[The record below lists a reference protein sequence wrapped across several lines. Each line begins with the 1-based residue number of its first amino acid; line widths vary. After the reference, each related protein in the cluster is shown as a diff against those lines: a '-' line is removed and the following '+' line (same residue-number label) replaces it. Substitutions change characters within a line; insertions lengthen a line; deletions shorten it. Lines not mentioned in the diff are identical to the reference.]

1 MNSDTDKKMLTRQEY
16 DVLRRRL
23 GEPRKFIQVVLGPRQ
38 IGKTTVVR
46 QVLHDI
52 NKPQLYFSADDTAV
66 AGSAWLASCWTAARL
81 EAQTHPDAG
90 CVLVIDEIQ
99 KVPNWSETVKRQW
112 DDDTW
117 NERNIKVVLLGSSR
131 ALILQG
137 LSESLMGR
145 FEEIR
150 MTHWTYAEMRDC
162 FGLTVDEFIYFG
174 GYPGAVEMMQDEARW
189 KVYVRNSMIDATVN
203 RDIFEDVRI
212 GKAALLRKTLELGA
226 AYSGKILSLTKLLGE
241 IQDAGNVMT
250 IAGYLE
256 RLNQCGLLGT
266 FQKFSVDDARRRASI
281 PKFQVHNNALLTAL
295 SAGTFEQVRNDPV
308 KWGHYVES
316 AVGAY
321 LISQAYRL
329 QFEVFYWRDG
339 NNEVDFVLR
348 KDGKVVAL
356 EVKSNHE
363 RYTKGLDVFC
373 QKFRPN
379 VALIVGSGGL
389 PLETFLETPIT
400 DLF

>member
-1 MNSDTDKKMLTRQEY
+1 MLTRQEY

-256 RLNQCGLLGT
+256 RLNQCSLLGT

>member
-1 MNSDTDKKMLTRQEY
+1 MLTRQEY

-363 RYTKGLDVFC
+363 WYTKGLDVFC

>member
-1 MNSDTDKKMLTRQEY
+1 MLTRQEY

-46 QVLHDI
+46 QVLLDI

-131 ALILQG
+131 ALIFQG

>member
-1 MNSDTDKKMLTRQEY
+1 MLTRQEY

-23 GEPRKFIQVVLGPRQ
+23 DEPRKVIQVVLGPRQ

-46 QVLHDI
+46 QVLCDI
-52 NKPQLYFSADDTAV
+52 NTPHLYFSADDTAV

-117 NERNIKVVLLGSSR
+117 NERNIKDVLLGSSR

-266 FQKFSVDDARRRASI
+266 LQKFSVDDARRRASI

-295 SAGTFEQVRNDPV
+295 SVGTFEQVRNDPE

-316 AVGAY
+316 AVGAD

-356 EVKSNHE
+356 EVKSDHE
-363 RYTKGLDVFC
+363 RHTKGLDVFC

-379 VALIVGSGGL
+379 AALIVGSGGL
-389 PLETFLETPIT
+389 PLETFLETPIA

>member
-1 MNSDTDKKMLTRQEY
+1 MLTRQEY

-226 AYSGKILSLTKLLGE
+226 AYSGKILSLTKLLRE

-389 PLETFLETPIT
+389 PLERFLETPIT

>member
-1 MNSDTDKKMLTRQEY
+1 MLTRQEY

-52 NKPQLYFSADDTAV
+52 NKPQLYFSADDIAV

-308 KWGHYVES
+308 KWGHYMES

>member
-1 MNSDTDKKMLTRQEY
+1 MLTRQEY

-389 PLETFLETPIT
+389 RLETFLETPIT

>member
-1 MNSDTDKKMLTRQEY
+1 MLTRQEY

-81 EAQTHPDAG
+81 EAQTHPDAE

>member
-1 MNSDTDKKMLTRQEY
+1 MLTRQEY

-137 LSESLMGR
+137 LSESLMVR

>member
-1 MNSDTDKKMLTRQEY
+1 MLTRQEY

-348 KDGKVVAL
+348 KGGKVVAL

>member
-1 MNSDTDKKMLTRQEY
+1 MLTRQEY

-52 NKPQLYFSADDTAV
+52 NKPQLYFSADDTTV

>member
-1 MNSDTDKKMLTRQEY
+1 MLTRQEY

-339 NNEVDFVLR
+339 NSEVDFVLR

>member
-1 MNSDTDKKMLTRQEY
+1 MLTRQEY

-226 AYSGKILSLTKLLGE
+226 AYSGKILSLTKLLRE

-295 SAGTFEQVRNDPV
+295 SAGTFEQVRSDPV

>member
-1 MNSDTDKKMLTRQEY
+1 MLTRQEY

-23 GEPRKFIQVVLGPRQ
+23 DEPRKVIQVVLGPRQ

-46 QVLHDI
+46 QVLCDI
-52 NKPQLYFSADDTAV
+52 HTPHLYFSADDTAV
-66 AGSAWLASCWTAARL
+66 AGSAWLASCWAAARL

-266 FQKFSVDDARRRASI
+266 LQKFSVDDARRRASI

-295 SAGTFEQVRNDPV
+295 SVGTFEQVRNDPER
-308 KWGHYVES
+308 WGQYVES

-329 QFEVFYWRDG
+329 QFEVFYWRNG

-356 EVKSNHE
+356 EVKSDHE
-363 RYTKGLDVFC
+363 RHTKGLDVFC

-379 VALIVGSGGL
+379 AALIVGSGGL
-389 PLETFLETPIT
+389 PLETFLETPIA

>member
-1 MNSDTDKKMLTRQEY
+1 MLTRQEY

-23 GEPRKFIQVVLGPRQ
+23 DEPRKVIQVVLGPRQ

-46 QVLHDI
+46 QVHCDI
-52 NKPQLYFSADDTAV
+52 NTPHLYFSADDTAV

-203 RDIFEDVRI
+203 RDIFEAVRI

-266 FQKFSVDDARRRASI
+266 LQKFSVDDARRRASI

-295 SAGTFEQVRNDPV
+295 SVGTFEQVRNDPE

-356 EVKSNHE
+356 EVKSDHE
-363 RYTKGLDVFC
+363 RHTKGLDVFC

-379 VALIVGSGGL
+379 AALIVGSGGL
-389 PLETFLETPIT
+389 PLETFLETPIA

>member
-1 MNSDTDKKMLTRQEY
+1 MLTRQEY

-99 KVPNWSETVKRQW
+99 KVSNWSETVKRQW

>member
-1 MNSDTDKKMLTRQEY
+1 MLTRQEY

-281 PKFQVHNNALLTAL
+281 PKFQVHNNALLTAW

>member
-1 MNSDTDKKMLTRQEY
+1 MLTRQEY

-363 RYTKGLDVFC
+363 RYTKGQDVFC

>member
-1 MNSDTDKKMLTRQEY
+1 MLTRQEY

-38 IGKTTVVR
+38 IGKTTGVR

>member
-1 MNSDTDKKMLTRQEY
+1 MLTRQEY

-356 EVKSNHE
+356 EVNHE

>member
-1 MNSDTDKKMLTRQEY
+1 MLTRQEY

-23 GEPRKFIQVVLGPRQ
+23 GEPRKFIQLVLGPRQ

>member
-1 MNSDTDKKMLTRQEY
+1 MLTRQEY

-266 FQKFSVDDARRRASI
+266 FQKFSEDDARRRASI

>member
-1 MNSDTDKKMLTRQEY
+1 MLTRQEY

-266 FQKFSVDDARRRASI
+266 FQKFSVDDTRRRASI

>member
-1 MNSDTDKKMLTRQEY
+1 MLTRQEY

-23 GEPRKFIQVVLGPRQ
+23 DEPRKVIQVVLGPRQ

-46 QVLHDI
+46 QVLCDI
-52 NKPQLYFSADDTAV
+52 NTLHLYFSADDTAV

-81 EAQTHPDAG
+81 EAQTHLDAG

-212 GKAALLRKTLELGA
+212 GKATLLRKTLELGA

-266 FQKFSVDDARRRASI
+266 LQKFSVDDARRRASI

-295 SAGTFEQVRNDPV
+295 SVGTFEQVRNDPE

-356 EVKSNHE
+356 EVKSDHE
-363 RYTKGLDVFC
+363 RHTKGLDVFC

-379 VALIVGSGGL
+379 AALIVGSGGL
-389 PLETFLETPIT
+389 PLETFLETPIA

>member
-1 MNSDTDKKMLTRQEY
+1 M
-16 DVLRRRL
+16 
-23 GEPRKFIQVVLGPRQ
+23 
-38 IGKTTVVR
+38 
-46 QVLHDI
+46 
-52 NKPQLYFSADDTAV
+52 
-66 AGSAWLASCWTAARL
+66 
-81 EAQTHPDAG
+81 
-90 CVLVIDEIQ
+90 IDEIQ

-266 FQKFSVDDARRRASI
+266 FQKFSVNDARRRASI

>member
-1 MNSDTDKKMLTRQEY
+1 M
-16 DVLRRRL
+16 
-23 GEPRKFIQVVLGPRQ
+23 
-38 IGKTTVVR
+38 
-46 QVLHDI
+46 
-52 NKPQLYFSADDTAV
+52 
-66 AGSAWLASCWTAARL
+66 
-81 EAQTHPDAG
+81 
-90 CVLVIDEIQ
+90 IDEIQ
-99 KVPNWSETVKRQW
+99 KVPNWLGTVKRQW

-266 FQKFSVDDARRRASI
+266 LQKFSVDDARRRASI
-281 PKFQVHNNALLTAL
+281 PKF
-295 SAGTFEQVRNDPV
+295 
-308 KWGHYVES
+308 
-316 AVGAY
+316 
-321 LISQAYRL
+321 
-329 QFEVFYWRDG
+329 
-339 NNEVDFVLR
+339 
-348 KDGKVVAL
+348 
-356 EVKSNHE
+356 
-363 RYTKGLDVFC
+363 
-373 QKFRPN
+373 
-379 VALIVGSGGL
+379 
-389 PLETFLETPIT
+389 
-400 DLF
+400 

>member
-1 MNSDTDKKMLTRQEY
+1 MLNRQEY

>member
-1 MNSDTDKKMLTRQEY
+1 MLTRQEY

-226 AYSGKILSLTKLLGE
+226 AYSGKILSLTKLLRE

-348 KDGKVVAL
+348 KDSKVVAL

-363 RYTKGLDVFC
+363 RYAKGLDVFC

>member
-1 MNSDTDKKMLTRQEY
+1 MLTRQEY

-241 IQDAGNVMT
+241 IQVAGNVMT

>member
-1 MNSDTDKKMLTRQEY
+1 MLTRQEY

-373 QKFRPN
+373 QKFRPK

>member
-1 MNSDTDKKMLTRQEY
+1 MLTRQEY

-23 GEPRKFIQVVLGPRQ
+23 DEPRKVIQVVLGPRQ

-46 QVLHDI
+46 QVLCDI
-52 NKPQLYFSADDTAV
+52 NTLHLYFSADDTAV

-266 FQKFSVDDARRRASI
+266 LQKFSVDDARRRASI

-295 SAGTFEQVRNDPV
+295 SVGTFEQVRNDPE
-308 KWGHYVES
+308 KWDHYVES

-356 EVKSNHE
+356 EVKSDHE
-363 RYTKGLDVFC
+363 RHTKGLDVFC

-379 VALIVGSGGL
+379 AALIVGSGGL
-389 PLETFLETPIT
+389 PLETFLETPIA

>member
-1 MNSDTDKKMLTRQEY
+1 MD
-16 DVLRRRL
+16 
-23 GEPRKFIQVVLGPRQ
+23 EPRKVIQVVLGPRQ

-46 QVLHDI
+46 QVLCDI
-52 NKPQLYFSADDTAV
+52 HTPHLYFSADDTAV

-226 AYSGKILSLTKLLGE
+226 AYSGRILSLTKLLGE

-266 FQKFSVDDARRRASI
+266 LQKFSVDDARRRASI

-295 SAGTFEQVRNDPV
+295 SVGTFEQVRNDPE

-356 EVKSNHE
+356 EVKSDHE
-363 RYTKGLDVFC
+363 RHTKGLDVFC

-379 VALIVGSGGL
+379 AALIVGSGGL
-389 PLETFLETPIT
+389 PLETFLETPIA

>member
-1 MNSDTDKKMLTRQEY
+1 MLTRQEY

-52 NKPQLYFSADDTAV
+52 NKSQLYFSADDTAV

-131 ALILQG
+131 ALKG

>member
-1 MNSDTDKKMLTRQEY
+1 MLTRQEY

-131 ALILQG
+131 SLILQG

>member
-1 MNSDTDKKMLTRQEY
+1 MLTRQEY

-203 RDIFEDVRI
+203 RDIFENVRI

-241 IQDAGNVMT
+241 IQGAGNVMT

>member
-1 MNSDTDKKMLTRQEY
+1 
-16 DVLRRRL
+16 L

>member
-1 MNSDTDKKMLTRQEY
+1 MLTRQEY

-356 EVKSNHE
+356 EVKSNLE

>member
-1 MNSDTDKKMLTRQEY
+1 MLTRQEY

-226 AYSGKILSLTKLLGE
+226 AYSGKILSLTKLLRE

-348 KDGKVVAL
+348 KDSKVVAL